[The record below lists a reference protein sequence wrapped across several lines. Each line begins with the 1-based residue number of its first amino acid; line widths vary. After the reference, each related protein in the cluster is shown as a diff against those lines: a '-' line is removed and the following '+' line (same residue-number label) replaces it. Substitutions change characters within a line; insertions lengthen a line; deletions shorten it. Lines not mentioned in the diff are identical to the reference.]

1 MLNPSFEHILKK
13 GDNRYTLIM
22 LTAKRARQIIDGSPA
37 LVETDSIKPVTIA
50 IEEIVEE
57 KVEYQNPTTD
67 DKK

>member
-1 MLNPSFEHILKK
+1 MLNPSFDHVLKK

-37 LVETDSIKPVTIA
+37 LVESDSINPVTLA

-57 KVEYQNPTTD
+57 KVDYRNPNIED
-67 DKK
+67 GK